1 MPPPFGPKPPMTAGG
16 PMPPRPSLPGNPAGG
31 PSGPGATPALSP
43 GDGSGHEAAADATIK
58 SVLPTL
64 HKALLSYPVGSKKYS
79 GLLNALRALTAN
91 LGKEDVAA
99 LTPAA
104 ATQISQAAKMGGG
117 MAGGAPPP
125 GLTPSPMAGA
135 PSGGGME
142 IPGG

>member
-1 MPPPFGPKPPMTAGG
+1 M
-16 PMPPRPSLPGNPAGG
+16 
-31 PSGPGATPALSP
+31 SP
-43 GDGSGHEAAADATIK
+43 GDGAGAEAAADATVK
-58 SVLPTL
+58 SALPVL

-91 LGKEDVAA
+91 FGKEDLAA

-104 ATQISQAAKMGGG
+104 GQQIQQAARLGGG

-125 GLTPSPMAGA
+125 GLSPRPGAGG
-135 PSGGGME
+135 PGGGEMGGME

>member
-1 MPPPFGPKPPMTAGG
+1 M
-16 PMPPRPSLPGNPAGG
+16 
-31 PSGPGATPALSP
+31 SP
-43 GDGSGHEAAADATIK
+43 GDGAGAEAAADATVK
-58 SVLPTL
+58 SALPVL

-91 LGKEDVAA
+91 FGKEDSAA

-104 ATQISQAAKMGGG
+104 GQQIQQAAKLGGG

-125 GLTPSPMAGA
+125 GLSPRPSAGGGGA
-135 PSGGGME
+135 EMGGME